1 MDKSIKKYLTKFIK
15 ESITSDMDEMATYT
29 NYEDPRRAKS
39 LDPVSGKEKLVG
51 VKSFPRDN
59 KNPNFIPGTKNKE
72 FRPDYWILNPTLK
85 TDTLKDETGNE
96 ILNEKGKTISY
107 ISNEGEELL
116 VIPTTCA
123 DEDTFKQQN
132 AEWVAE
138 LEEKYG
144 LKIFLDFCKNELPI
158 DKPRHNRFMPQI
170 GTNVEKGG
178 GMSLGTGYKGP
189 QTSLDVTT
197 KNKIKLFKIFQ
208 KEINESGLND
218 TLYLQNIPIISW
230 EQSYRDTHGDS
241 WTNEKIR
248 FQSHN
253 NNGYTDAFVF
263 LNSILD
269 GFEELNKIKINFND
283 GTKRIHPDREG
294 VITFYSNR
302 QYNNIY
308 KNNPEDRKMDVEYQG
323 KTPIRGADVRGY
335 EEQNLDVSVRSD
347 FRVTGEMIGD
357 NSFVWN
363 VRLNVKLGKK
373 LPEEKRMEGGFENI
387 ELIQTT
393 KTAQITPG
401 KDFTKNGIMS
411 DNDVVTA
418 LIEALYDLKTKI
430 DSITVGFLLPKAD
443 ITYSQT
449 NTMNESVE
457 RLIRRMVK
465 QIKP

>member
-1 MDKSIKKYLTKFIK
+1 MDKSIKKYLSKIIK
-15 ESITSDMDEMATYT
+15 ESITSDMDEMAKYT
-29 NYEDPRRAKS
+29 NYEDPKRAKS
-39 LDPVSGKEKLVG
+39 LDPVSGKEMKVG
-51 VKSFPRDN
+51 VRAYPKDN
-59 KNPNFIPGTKNKE
+59 ENPNFIPDTKNKE
-72 FRPDYWILNPTLK
+72 FIADYYILNPTLK
-85 TDTLKDETGNE
+85 IDTLKDENGNE
-96 ILNEKGKTISY
+96 TLNEKGKTILY
-107 ISNEGEELL
+107 VSNEGEELL

-123 DEDTFKQQN
+123 DENTFNEQN
-132 AEWVAE
+132 GEWVVE

-144 LKIFLDFCKNELPI
+144 LKIFLDFCKKMPV
-158 DKPRHNRFMPQI
+158 DKPRHNRFIPQI

-218 TLYLQNIPIISW
+218 TLYLQNIPVISW
-230 EQSYRDTHGDS
+230 EQPYRDTHGDS

-269 GFEELNKIKINFND
+269 GFEEKDNRVINFND

-294 VITFYSNR
+294 VMTFYSNR
-302 QYNNIY
+302 QYNKVY

-323 KTPIRGADVRGY
+323 KTPIRRADVRGY

-347 FRVTGEMIGD
+347 FRVTGQMIGD
-357 NSFVWN
+357 NSFTWS
-363 VRLNVKLGKK
+363 VRLDVKLGKK
-373 LPEEKRMEGGFENI
+373 LPEEKRMKGGFENI

-401 KDFTKNGIMS
+401 KDFSKDGIMS

-430 DSITVGFLLPKAD
+430 DSITVGDMLPYAD
-443 ITYSQT
+443 INYSQT
-449 NTMNESVE
+449 TTMNESVE

-465 QIKP
+465 QIKQ